1 MKDNLTNLTSQQL
14 VRRLKREKSIDYVA
28 LVTSSWHFL
37 AAVSTIKWL
46 KDKKGVRRGLVLV
59 FEHPTDG
66 CIIESELVNRKWFD
80 DLEVYSFKFGVL
92 ATQGEIKHYLRKHQ
106 KEGREFYILRPVMPK
121 LEFSVMLYNENVRKN
136 IVHIVIE
143 EGLATYMRNW
153 KGWLFEDLHTHD
165 MIAAWNQISMRT
177 WKKHYSEAALFKRGE
192 LIQNTLFVKKGKKFV
207 TNRRAIIY
215 FKWVLQ
221 RTKYIYDCKAYEN
234 YQGSVIVCTQTY
246 GEQKRIL
253 DNADMHELEH
263 LVKKLKEEGNRVIIK
278 PHPRERNIDKYIK
291 LGCEVDTK
299 NSVPLESILASL
311 DVKPRCIVGITTTT
325 LITAKLFWDIPA
337 ISMARLINHDSYAK
351 EIVGEIDNF
360 CKIFGRVIQIP
371 DNYQKVTIR
380 KGWKNG

>member
-1 MKDNLTNLTSQQL
+1 MKDNLTDLTSQQL
-14 VRRLKREKSIDYVA
+14 VQRLKREKSIDYVA

-37 AAVSTIKWL
+37 SAISTIKWL

-66 CIIESELVNRKWFD
+66 CIIEPDLVNSKWFD
-80 DLEVYSFKFGVL
+80 DLEVYNFKFGAL
-92 ATQGEIKHYLRKHQ
+92 ATQSEIKHYLQKHQ

-143 EGLATYMRNW
+143 EGLATYMRDW
-153 KGWLFEDLHTHD
+153 KGWLFEDLHTCD

-177 WKKHYSEAALFKRGE
+177 WKKYYSEAMLFRRGE
-192 LIQNTLFVKKGKKFV
+192 LIQNTLFVKKGNNFV
-207 TNRRAIIY
+207 KNRRAIIY

-221 RTKYIYDCKAYEN
+221 KTKNIYDCKAYEN

-263 LVKKLKEEGNRVIIK
+263 LVKKLKEAGNQVIIK
-278 PHPRERNIDKYIK
+278 PHPREKNIEKYIK
-291 LGCEVDTK
+291 LGCEVDTQ

-311 DVKPRCIVGITTTT
+311 DIKPRCIVGITTTT

-360 CKIFGRVIQIP
+360 CRIFGRVIQIP
-371 DNYQKVTIR
+371 DNYQKITIR
-380 KGWKNG
+380 KG